1 MSKLEDEL
9 NSSRVRD
16 MELHHET
23 KELEKKEEVRASE
36 FNEKLRE
43 LAKNLLYAEDQVAE
57 RDAVIEKVLFFSVM
71 IYSDFW

>member
-1 MSKLEDEL
+1 
-9 NSSRVRD
+9 

-71 IYSDFW
+71 IYSDF